1 MTTACTR
8 SRFGG
13 PRASLSV
20 LAGALLAVLLCP
32 PGLAQGNLGFL
43 RDTPFAHFRGNDSKL
58 LREAA
63 LAVLKDAKAGNTQS
77 WQNPDT
83 GHSGT
88 VTLDRMFAGSNGR
101 PCGVLRVDSRTRQV
115 SGSSTMTVCQ
125 TADGQWQLHTEQ
137 SSN

>member
-1 MTTACTR
+1 MTAFTR
-8 SRFGG
+8 TRTGAR
-13 PRASLSV
+13 RALLSV
-20 LAGALLAVLLCP
+20 LAGALLGALVCP
-32 PGLAQGNLGFL
+32 PGFAQGNMGFL

-63 LAVLKDAKAGNTQS
+63 LAVLKDAKAGNSQS

-88 VTLDRMFAGSNGR
+88 VTLDRMFAGSNGQ
-101 PCGVLRVDSRTRQV
+101 PCGLLRVDSRTRQV

-125 TADGQWQLHTEQ
+125 RADGQWQLHTERGP
-137 SSN
+137 N